1 MCLAIAKIFPT
12 FVRECKCKTIL
23 FPTCNNF
30 VPKRYTN
37 DANFIVAK
45 WPKYFSSAK
54 QACGFFF
61 QIFLPY
67 VRTWNTMTYHID
79 GYEIVI
85 FSLKKNYAIQQF
97 GAECRCTVLSTLPE

>member
-85 FSLKKNYAIQQF
+85 FSLKKKLRNPAIWR
-97 GAECRCTVLSTLPE
+97 GVPLYSTLHPT